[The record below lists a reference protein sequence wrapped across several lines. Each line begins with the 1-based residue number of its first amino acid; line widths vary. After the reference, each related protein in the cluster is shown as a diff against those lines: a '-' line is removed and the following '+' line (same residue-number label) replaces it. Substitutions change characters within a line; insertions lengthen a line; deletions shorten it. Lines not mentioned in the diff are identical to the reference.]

1 MKVFHDYARYYNLL
15 YKDKDYYAE
24 VDYVDSLI
32 KKYKPDCRQ
41 ILDLG
46 CGTGIH
52 AKLLTSKGYRVHG
65 IDQSEQMISLAK
77 KNNAGTC
84 SDFSKGDIRSLELDN
99 TFDVI
104 TALFHVI
111 SYQVSNNDL
120 INTFAGISNHLVPEG
135 VFIFDVWYGT
145 AVLTE
150 RPESRTKIF
159 EDDLLHITRIAN
171 PVIYPNDNIV
181 DVNYEIIALDKST
194 QESERT
200 FETHRMRYLFK
211 PELEILLRLNNLKIL
226 AVEEWLTG
234 KEPGFDTWGVSFV
247 AQKQK

>member
-15 YKDKDYYAE
+15 YKDKNYYAE

-32 KKYKPDCRQ
+32 KRYKQDCRN

-52 AKLLTSKGYRVHG
+52 AKLLTGKGYCVHG

-77 KNNAGTC
+77 ENNIGSS

-111 SYQVSNNDL
+111 SYQVANNDL
-120 INTFAGISNHLVPEG
+120 INTFAGISKHLATEG
-135 VFIFDVWYGT
+135 ICIFDVWYGP

-150 RPESRTKIF
+150 RPELRTKIF

-211 PELEILLRLNNLKIL
+211 PELELFLRLNNLKIL

-234 KEPGFDTWGVSFV
+234 KVPGFDTWGVSFV